1 MQKGYL
7 PLFFSTLI
15 SSMYISPSKA
25 ASGGGMLIELA
36 ANERAVH
43 GDFFNS
49 KNFMPVVYPSFSMMM
64 KHLPPIPSST
74 LYLFEAVLTNPP
86 NLFPGFLFEEKGW
99 RKRVKPR
106 FKTDYYQ
113 LTS

>member
-1 MQKGYL
+1 MDGNGRGTFNVINFYVYIRFSHNYLMQKAYL

-15 SSMYISPSKA
+15 SSMYISTSKA

-64 KHLPPIPSST
+64 
-74 LYLFEAVLTNPP
+74 
-86 NLFPGFLFEEKGW
+86 
-99 RKRVKPR
+99 
-106 FKTDYYQ
+106 Q
-113 LTS
+113 LTFTSHPFFYSVSV